1 MTDPLLEC
9 VIAGS
14 DEAAA
19 DAWSRW
25 RSATDIDSI
34 PWRDTLLVPMIAESR
49 RIRFQAGDPA
59 APILSGFVRRAWT
72 QGAILAA
79 RARGVVGALR
89 HAGLGPV
96 MIGGSTASFLLCR
109 TDGALRPVTDTTI
122 LLPRDQLEGAVAVLG
137 RERWVPRSGIP
148 SRAWRGWASA
158 MIVDRG
164 RESLRVAWRHLA
176 VPPWRSA
183 GVERMLFAQRAESL
197 PPEALLLSRLSR
209 EGDWDGMIPLEA
221 DVAHLS
227 TAPIDWDGVFG
238 VARELAPTLD
248 ARLRRLGGAVPGV
261 PRPSAAPRLAVRL
274 EDVVSRAIHGMTWRL
289 RRIGRTR

>member
-1 MTDPLLEC
+1 
-9 VIAGS
+9 
-14 DEAAA
+14 
-19 DAWSRW
+19 
-25 RSATDIDSI
+25 
-34 PWRDTLLVPMIAESR
+34 MIAESR